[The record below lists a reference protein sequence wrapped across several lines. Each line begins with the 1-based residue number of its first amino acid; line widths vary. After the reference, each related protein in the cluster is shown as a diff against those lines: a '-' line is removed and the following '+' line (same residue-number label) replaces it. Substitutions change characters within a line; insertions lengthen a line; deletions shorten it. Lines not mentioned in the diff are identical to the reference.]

1 MNRVQ
6 LIGRLGQDPVI
17 SRSGKGPVAH
27 FSVATNEIWTDRE
40 TGERLEH
47 TEWHQAVCFDRH
59 AEIIGSYLT
68 KGDEVFIEGRQ
79 RTTQW
84 IDKDGK
90 TQKGVQVRVDRFRM
104 FARTPREEIARVVR
118 GLELAEDAIHK
129 IVDGKP
135 VNVTLAEVA
144 NMLDVLRWEL
154 AGRPESGT
162 GSAIKGPATHG
173 ASAG

>member
-17 SRSGKGPVAH
+17 SQSGKGPVAH

-40 TGERLEH
+40 TGRRMEH

-59 AEIIGSYLT
+59 AEIVGKYLT
-68 KGDEVFIEGRQ
+68 KGDEVFVEGRQ

-84 IDKDGK
+84 TDKDGQ

-104 FARTPREEIARVVR
+104 FARTPREEIARAVR
-118 GLELAEDAIHK
+118 GLELAEEALHM

-135 VNVTLAEVA
+135 INVTLAQVA
-144 NMLDVLRWEL
+144 NMLDVTRWEL
-154 AGRPESGT
+154 MGRPEVWSASAKPGAATT
-162 GSAIKGPATHG
+162 GSSPR
-173 ASAG
+173 